1 MHFGDLW
8 LFVIAPSRN
17 GPVAA
22 EQLLGQHL
30 SWLSAALA
38 VGFED
43 KSSPSWS
50 VSPFS
55 LASATS
61 IGSHAAGPAF
71 SHGFEAQDISSSIGR
86 HKAVVVLL
94 HGRSPEMRG
103 KFPSHF
109 WIHHTSNQNGAVGIC
124 VGSYKLFEQIWGGK
138 GLIWGFGGGLDHVEG
153 SV

>member
-17 GPVAA
+17 RLVAA

-50 VSPFS
+50 MSPFS
-55 LASATS
+55 LAIATS

-71 SHGFEAQDISSSIGR
+71 SHGFEAQDISSSLGR

-94 HGRSPEMRG
+94 HGRSPET
-103 KFPSHF
+103 SHF
-109 WIHHTSNQNGAVGIC
+109 WIQHTSNQNGAVGIC
-124 VGSYKLFEQIWGGK
+124 VGSCKLFEQIRGGGK